1 MTTSNGRRQGRVRLV
16 TGVVTMAVMVTAVTV
31 GSYLLAVVL
40 GALGC
45 IAILEYASMVRLRGV
60 HLHRGAMVAATLL
73 LLVSSFPTGHDLRLA
88 SPLPLPTLAEAW
100 IGVLLVVF
108 ILAVRR
114 PHEKAVAEVGAQLLG
129 LAWIP
134 TMLGT
139 AFVLREMPDAQVG
152 LGALMH
158 AGLAIVAADV
168 GAYYA
173 GKRFGSTP
181 LAPILSPD
189 KTVEGAVGGLVLAGF
204 VVTGATLLPLASL
217 ATALPTVYA
226 LPFALLVAGASQLG
240 DLFESLV
247 KRWAGVKD
255 AGLFLPGQGG
265 VLDRID
271 SHLLGIPVAFLVMSS
286 VHGL

>member
-1 MTTSNGRRQGRVRLV
+1 MTTSKGPRNEGVRLA
-16 TGVVTMAVMVTAVTV
+16 TGIVTMVVMVTAVAV
-31 GSYLLAVVL
+31 GSYLLLVVL
-40 GALGC
+40 GILGC
-45 IAILEYASMVRLRGV
+45 IAILEYGSMVRLRGIQ
-60 HLHRGAMVAATLL
+60 LHRGAMVAATLL
-73 LLVSSFPTGHDLRLA
+73 LLVASLPASHDLRAVL
-88 SPLPLPTLAEAW
+88 PLPLPHLPTAW
-100 IGVLLVVF
+100 TAVLLVTF
-108 ILAVRR
+108 MLSVRR
-114 PHEKAVAEVGAQLLG
+114 PHDKAVSEVGTQLLG

-139 AFVLREMPDAQVG
+139 AFLLRELPDPTVG

-158 AGLAIVAADV
+158 AGFAIVAADV

-181 LAPILSPD
+181 LAPVLSPD
-189 KTVEGAVGGLVLAGF
+189 KTVEGAIGGLVLAGF
-204 VVTGATLLPLASL
+204 VVTGASLVPLASL
-217 ATALPTVYA
+217 STALPTVFA

-247 KRWAGVKD
+247 KRWVGVKD

-271 SHLLGIPVAFLVMSS
+271 SHLLGIPVAYLILASL
-286 VHGL
+286 HGV